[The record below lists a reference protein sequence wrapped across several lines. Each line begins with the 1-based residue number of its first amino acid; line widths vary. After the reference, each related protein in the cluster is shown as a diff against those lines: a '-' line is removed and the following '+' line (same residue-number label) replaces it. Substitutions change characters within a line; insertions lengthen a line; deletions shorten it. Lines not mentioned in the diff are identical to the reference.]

1 MHVLF
6 ARLMAILGPL
16 GILPIIFAVNSV
28 TTAVNFAAASMGAR
42 EDFEPAPAGL
52 DSITANQRNQM
63 HNMYDHPDFPNTQA
77 RNWRRLASIA
87 AGLPDYMVLAT
98 DILHGLLGHNGSL
111 YRLVARQPKIA
122 FLPSTVSRSRCLG
135 DVGPSGILQTGG
147 AYILERANETN
158 EVLLM
163 AYWAGGAHGC
173 GGMAAAGV
181 GWLCAKDMLARTG
194 RGGRRGRRMRTR
206 CRRDTGGS
214 ASAAAGSVRGG
225 SGLTSG
231 GAGWR
236 VPGTRVPA
244 LLCGGRSGIGLT
256 DVAAAVTAGAAAA
269 IAAAH
274 TAAGAHGGR

>member
-1 MHVLF
+1 MPVPAIDADKRGDAYKKVKPVDGIDEQGLVPDPQVMHVLF

-87 AGLPDYMVLAT
+87 AGLPDYMMLAT

-122 FLPSTVSRSRCLG
+122 FLQMCAGLG
-135 DVGPSGILQTGG
+135 RHTIEP
-147 AYILERANETN
+147 
-158 EVLLM
+158 
-163 AYWAGGAHGC
+163 
-173 GGMAAAGV
+173 
-181 GWLCAKDMLARTG
+181 
-194 RGGRRGRRMRTR
+194 
-206 CRRDTGGS
+206 
-214 ASAAAGSVRGG
+214 ASHA
-225 SGLTSG
+225 
-231 GAGWR
+231 W
-236 VPGTRVPA
+236 
-244 LLCGGRSGIGLT
+244 
-256 DVAAAVTAGAAAA
+256 
-269 IAAAH
+269 
-274 TAAGAHGGR
+274 